1 MPYKL
6 VNPKVLSN
14 GKKFKSI
21 CTKDSSS
28 KSAKLFFKK
37 IINNA
42 ENENSI
48 NLLISLQKVD
58 NKGKNVGSIKHF
70 YMKRNSLVERKS
82 NNNLKKVKTRISCSK
97 FIPGKSKFST
107 PKTLKGGKRRSKKRR
122 SKKRKSKKEESSSS
136 SEYVVKFHSNVISPY
151 YYLYNPFIY
160 DDYLYSTY
168 ILEKNLAIPNLLYN
182 LSPIFVVPH

>member
-28 KSAKLFFKK
+28 QSAKLFFKK
-37 IINNA
+37 IIAHA
-42 ENENSI
+42 ENEGHV

-58 NKGKNVGSIKHF
+58 NKGKNIGPLKHF
-70 YMKRNSLVERKS
+70 SMKRSSLVEKNS
-82 NNNLKKVKTRISCSK
+82 NNNLKKVKAKISCSK
-97 FIPGKSKFST
+97 FVPGKSKFS
-107 PKTLKGGKRRSKKRR
+107 KSKLLKGGKRKSKR
-122 SKKRKSKKEESSSS
+122 RKSKKKESSTSS
-136 SEYVVKFHSNVISPY
+136 DSEYVVKFHSNVISPY